1 MCLVDCHCQRRRL
14 GEIRPQYT
22 LLSRKPAPSSKD
34 LHSSNS
40 SITVPSMSV
49 STAPP
54 SLSVLATRIGA
65 TLRERGQTVAVAESA
80 AGGLVSAALLAI
92 PGASAFFLGGA
103 VVYSRRAG
111 KALLGLTATDLVGM
125 QAETEPYA
133 ILVAGKMRECLQASW
148 GLGESGAAGPSGSQ
162 YGDAPGHVCV
172 AVVGKTATSR
182 TIETGDTDRPLN
194 MDIFARQ
201 LLHLFD
207 EVLQAGGPCE

>member
-1 MCLVDCHCQRRRL
+1 MIHHF
-14 GEIRPQYT
+14 T
-22 LLSRKPAPSSKD
+22 A
-34 LHSSNS
+34 H
-40 SITVPSMSV
+40 SMSV
-49 STAPP
+49 KSDLP
-54 SLSVLATRIGA
+54 SLSILATRIGA

-103 VVYSRRAG
+103 VVYSRSAG

-125 QAETEPYA
+125 RAETEPYA
-133 ILVAGKMRECLQASW
+133 ILVAGKMRTSLRASW
-148 GLGESGAAGPSGSQ
+148 GLGESGAAGPSGSR

-172 AVVGKTATSR
+172 AVVGEKQSSR
-182 TIETGDTDRPLN
+182 TIETGYADRPLN

-207 EVLQAGGPCE
+207 EVLQSQGSDE

>member
-1 MCLVDCHCQRRRL
+1 
-14 GEIRPQYT
+14 
-22 LLSRKPAPSSKD
+22 
-34 LHSSNS
+34 
-40 SITVPSMSV
+40 MSV
-49 STAPP
+49 KSTLP
-54 SLSVLATRIGA
+54 SLSDLATRIGA

-111 KALLGLTATDLVGM
+111 KGLLGLTANDFVGM
-125 QAETEPYA
+125 RAETEPYA
-133 ILVAGKMRECLQASW
+133 ILVAGKVRASLHASW
-148 GLGESGAAGPSGSQ
+148 GLGESGAAGPSGSR

-172 AVVGKTATSR
+172 AVVGQSATSR
-182 TIETGDTDRPLN
+182 TIETGGTDRAQN

-207 EVLQAGGPCE
+207 EVLQTRGSGH